1 MPEILLPWPRS
12 DIRRASLNSFGY
24 GGTNAHVVL
33 DHYHKRHRN
42 VPQQNPQDKD
52 LEQGLHMCYNG
63 DTSLNTAAQFNGNI
77 ETAQMEKRHLVV
89 LSANSKKSLR
99 RTIDKMKTY
108 IATRKDLSRKFLDS
122 LTYSICRRRTLLPFR
137 LARNATTASDLLDG
151 LADPN
156 LDVELANTKKVL
168 DRPRVYFIF
177 NGQGSQWP
185 GMALQLLDH
194 FPTFAES
201 IVKAEEHFIRLGAR
215 WSLRAELLKACEESN
230 LDQPQLSQSICTAIQ
245 LALVDLFRSWK
256 IQPDMV
262 VGHSSGEIAAAY
274 TAGALN
280 FEDALSVAYHRGCL
294 AEKVGRKIGSDQ
306 GAMLAVGLSADQAIE
321 YIHPLP
327 PAKGRVGIAC
337 INSPS
342 SVTISG
348 DRPQI
353 LALQE
358 TLNVQGVFN
367 KLLRVNTAYHSH
379 HMSMVFEEYARAIM
393 AIRSNNLNKHIKM
406 VSTVFGEEVDGRDL
420 DSNYWAR
427 NLVSPVRFS
436 EALEESCFD
445 QSTNSQS
452 AAPSNGIIVEIGPQA
467 TLAGPLKQ
475 IQRACGTRLD
485 YFSALIRNTDAS
497 KTVLDLAGN
506 LCARGVAVDL
516 NTINMSTSTGHA
528 KVLSDIPPYAWDHS
542 AHWHESRL
550 SSQFRQ
556 RQCPRHS
563 LLGVVSPDNNTLEP
577 RWRNYLRIA
586 DMPWLKGHG
595 VQGQIVYPASG
606 YLCMALEAVRQQ
618 ASSHGETNSAVSYSM
633 RDVSFSRALRIP
645 DNSQG
650 IEVVFSL
657 RPYPQT
663 ARHSSP
669 VWDEFRVFSI
679 SSTGEWSE
687 HCRGLI
693 SVQQRISADE
703 VEGNRE
709 ADIMETTARERY
721 TTAQRSCTTHLEPA
735 RLYDHLKSISN
746 DYSGPFKGLTSI
758 VMKPFES
765 LCTLDIPNIHQTMPG
780 GSDQPHCL
788 HPVTLDL
795 CFQTVMPG
803 LLAAGK
809 IDDPMVLNYI
819 EEITVS
825 SDINASPGTTLTTDT
840 VATTSG
846 KSRIRAD
853 INVLEYSTHAKPLI
867 ISGKGLVYTSLSTT
881 GGGIAAVPDH
891 ERKRCH
897 RLEWIPDITCAV
909 TQDAQALCSSKLPEE
924 SAAEIY
930 KKYNERARYIMSRTL
945 ASISS
950 EEEEKLLPHHKAQ
963 ILWMRNQA
971 TENYGDHVPEPVDRL
986 GSEGEALERIG
997 EQHVEILRGKV
1008 QALSILTNDDL
1019 LYRAYTNQGILRCIA
1034 QAAEYVG
1041 LLCAKNPV
1049 MKVLEIGAGTGS
1061 ATVPILEAAS
1071 TQENQF
1077 KRTLFDRYTFTD
1089 ISAGFFEKAKGF
1101 LKPWSD
1107 VVEIHKLDIE
1117 RSVSEQGFDEGSYD
1131 LVIACNV
1138 LHATSSM
1145 SNTMTNVRKL
1155 MKPDGRLCLIE
1166 VTRPSLSPGVVMGT
1180 LPGWWLGAAD
1190 KDRSNPPLMSVEE
1203 WSHVLTSNGFSGVDL
1218 WLPDY
1223 PSDEDGHQYST
1234 IMSRAF
1240 EGGRKDEHPGIEF
1253 VYAEKHA
1260 KNPDTVSCLHSCIG
1274 MSLLSGRVFTLA

>member
-1 MPEILLPWPRS
+1 
-12 DIRRASLNSFGY
+12 
-24 GGTNAHVVL
+24 
-33 DHYHKRHRN
+33 
-42 VPQQNPQDKD
+42 
-52 LEQGLHMCYNG
+52 MCCDD
-63 DTSLNTAAQFNGNI
+63 DTTPNNAAQLNGNI
-77 ETAQMEKRHLVV
+77 ETAQIEKRHLAV

-99 RTIDKMKTY
+99 KTIDKLKTY
-108 IATRKDLSRKFLDS
+108 IATRKDLSREFLES
-122 LTYSICRRRTLLPFR
+122 LTYSICCRRTLLPFR
-137 LARNATTASDLLDG
+137 LARNAITASDLLDG

-185 GMALQLLDH
+185 GMALELLDH

-201 IVKAEEHFIRLGAR
+201 IVKAEEHFIGSGAQ
-215 WSLRAELLKACEESN
+215 WSLRAELLKADEESN

-245 LALVDLFRSWK
+245 LALVDLFRSWN

-262 VGHSSGEIAAAY
+262 IGHSSGEIAAAY

-280 FEDALSVAYHRGCL
+280 FEDALSVAYHRGYL

-321 YIHPLP
+321 HIRPLP
-327 PAKGRVGIAC
+327 PAKGRVCVAC

-358 TLNVQGVFN
+358 SLNIQGVFN
-367 KLLRVNTAYHSH
+367 KLLKVNTAYHSH
-379 HMSMVFEEYARAIM
+379 HMSMVFEEYVRAIM

-406 VSTVFGEEVDGRDL
+406 VSTVFGEEIDGRDL

-436 EALEESCFD
+436 EALGESCLD
-445 QSTNSQS
+445 QTTDSQA

-485 YFSALIRNTDAS
+485 YFSALIRDRDAS

-516 NTINMSTSTGHA
+516 NTINVATTTNHA
-528 KVLSDIPPYAWDHS
+528 KLLSDIPPYAWDHS

-556 RQCPRHS
+556 RHFPRHS

-595 VQGQIVYPASG
+595 VQGQIVFPASG
-606 YLCMALEAVRQQ
+606 YICMALEAVRQQ
-618 ASSHGETNSAVSYSM
+618 ARSHGKSNSAVSYSL
-633 RDVSFSRALRIP
+633 RDVTFSRAIRVP

-679 SSTGEWSE
+679 SNAGEWSE

-693 SVQQRISADE
+693 SMQQRTSAADE

-709 ADIMETTARERY
+709 AEIMETTARERY
-721 TTAQRSCTTHLEPA
+721 AAAQHSCTTHLEPA
-735 RLYDHLKSISN
+735 KLYDHLESISN
-746 DYSGPFKGLTSI
+746 DYSGPFRGLTSI
-758 VMKPFES
+758 TMKPYES
-765 LCTLDIPNIHQTMPG
+765 LCTLDIPDIHQTMPG
-780 GSDQPHCL
+780 GFDQPHCL

-809 IDDPMVLNYI
+809 MDDPMVLNYI

-825 SDINASPGTTLTTDT
+825 SDIDASPGTVLTADT
-840 VATTSG
+840 VVTTSG

-853 INVLEYSTHAKPLI
+853 INVLECSKQAKPLVVA
-867 ISGKGLVYTSLSTT
+867 GKGLVYTSLSTT
-881 GGGIAAVPDH
+881 GGGNAAVPDH

-897 RLEWIPDITCAV
+897 RLEWIPDITCAL
-909 TQDAQALCSSKLPEE
+909 TQDAQALCSGKLPEE
-924 SAAEIY
+924 SAAGIY
-930 KKYNERARYIMSRTL
+930 KKYNERARYIMRRTL

-950 EEEEKLLPHHKAQ
+950 VEEEGLLPHHKAQ
-963 ILWMRNQA
+963 MQWMKDQA
-971 TENYGDHVPEPVDRL
+971 IEKCEGHVPEPVDHL

-997 EQHVEILRGKV
+997 EQHVDILRGKV
-1008 QALSILTNDDL
+1008 EALTILTKDDL

-1034 QAAEYVG
+1034 QAAEYIR

-1077 KRTLFDRYTFTD
+1077 RRTLFDRYTFTD

-1101 LKPWSD
+1101 LEPWSD
-1107 VVEIHKLDIE
+1107 VIEIHKFDIE
-1117 RSVSEQGFDEGSYD
+1117 RSVSEQGFEEGSYD

-1138 LHATSSM
+1138 LHATSTM
-1145 SNTMTNVRKL
+1145 ANTMTNVRKL

-1203 WSHVLTSNGFSGVDL
+1203 WNHVLTSNGFSGVDL

-1223 PSDEDGHQYST
+1223 PSEEDGHQYST
-1234 IMSRAF
+1234 IISRVS
-1240 EGGRKDEHPGIEF
+1240 EEDGEDEHPGIEI

-1260 KNPDTVSCLHSCIG
+1260 KNPDTVSRLHLCVEK
-1274 MSLLSGRVFTLA
+1274 SLFPSKVPS